1 MFFLGGGTQ
10 FVLFCSIDS
19 CSREKRNI
27 RLFLFFCL
35 ILISISCL
43 LSSWPVCAASC
54 VLLWF
59 VCSRPRGVGF
69 YGSSGV
75 IVFGV
80 CLTGP
85 FSCRLLRTVHLILWE
100 EQQQVFASFPR
111 VRSAVHRAADS
122 SCPQG
127 SRLQLPTGQLV
138 LGRHRL
144 VSILVETS
152 GCCRGS
158 RLICQQVGLSPPG
171 GTPGG
176 ARRARRVGWHS

>member
-100 EQQQVFASFPR
+100 EQQQVCASFPR
-111 VRSAVHRAADS
+111 VRSAAHRAAGS

-127 SRLQLPTGQLV
+127 SRFSAVIGL
-138 LGRHRL
+138 
-144 VSILVETS
+144 
-152 GCCRGS
+152 CRSLWRPLAAAAEVADSSASKSVCLRRGEH
-158 RLICQQVGLSPPG
+158 P
-171 GTPGG
+171 
-176 ARRARRVGWHS
+176 AERARLGVWSVGWDS

>member
-1 MFFLGGGTQ
+1 MFPDFLGYVGPTSFSLFFLGGGTQ

-19 CSREKRNI
+19 CTREKRNI

-111 VRSAVHRAADS
+111 VRSAAHRAAGS

-127 SRLQLPTGQLV
+127 SRFSAVIGL
-138 LGRHRL
+138 
-144 VSILVETS
+144 
-152 GCCRGS
+152 CRS
-158 RLICQQVGLSPPG
+158 LWRPLAAAAEVASDSS
-171 GTPGG
+171 
-176 ARRARRVGWHS
+176 AS